1 MSNRSYEE
9 LKELIRSPM
18 DLDITQ
24 EQREW
29 SIRVAMY
36 FLKISDEMLISLI
49 RTSITEYAARMAGG
63 TRTSSTSRE
72 TTIQGIKEVIDLLR
86 ASMEGLYD
94 Q

>member
-29 SIRVAMY
+29 SNRVAMY

>member
-36 FLKISDEMLISLI
+36 LLKISDEMLISLI